1 MKESVTAPADIS
13 SEVYAGIVNEMTSS
27 DSDVQVI
34 LDQVLEIRGKAV
46 RPLFMAMIASL
57 VKGTWAAV
65 RDAAVIIEA
74 IHLASLL
81 HDDVLDGSDLRR
93 GVETINAR
101 YSDKVSVLTGD
112 FIVIRAIRMAQA
124 HRNPEVLKTVLLSV
138 ERMVNG
144 EIRDSLVTG
153 VIDEDTYLSIVGDKT
168 ASLFAASGELAVM
181 LSGGSKKEVLWG
193 RELGEYVGMAF
204 QIVDD
209 TLDYRGDLDTLGKPG
224 LMDAR
229 AGRMTLP
236 LIYSLRN
243 YAPESIEKL
252 LEDMAGSAGELS
264 ALVAGQGG
272 IGYALGRAGNYLDS
286 ALKVARR
293 FNGTRESLDSLDDF
307 FDALVARKY

>member
-1 MKESVTAPADIS
+1 MKESVAAAADIS
-13 SEVYAGIVNEMTSS
+13 SEVYAGIVSEMTSS
-27 DSDVQVI
+27 DSEVQAI

-46 RPLFMAMIASL
+46 RPLFMAIVASL
-57 VKGTWAAV
+57 MDGRWAAV

-124 HRNPEVLKTVLLSV
+124 HHNPEVLKTVLQSV

-181 LSGGSKKEVLWG
+181 LSGGSPKEVLWG
-193 RELGEYVGMAF
+193 RELGEHVGMAF

-209 TLDYRGDLDTLGKPG
+209 TLDYRGDLNTLGKPG

-236 LIYSLRN
+236 LIHSLRN
-243 YAPESIEKL
+243 YAPELIEKL
-252 LEDMAGSAGELS
+252 LGDMAGKAGELS
-264 ALVAGQGG
+264 TLVAGQGG
-272 IGYALGRAGNYLDS
+272 IGYALGRAGDYLDN
-286 ALKVARR
+286 ARKVARR
-293 FNGTRESLDSLDDF
+293 FNGNRDALDSLDDF
-307 FDALVARKY
+307 FDALVAREY